1 MFLMPFVMKRL
12 AIDGSDRQAAGY
24 EAADLQSED

>member
-1 MFLMPFVMKRL
+1 MKRL